1 MASGGQLLQVPKY
14 YSDLKILSDQVGVR
28 VGSWKHFGKGA

>member
-14 YSDLKILSDQVGVR
+14 YSDLKILSDQVGVKAMFLFQ
-28 VGSWKHFGKGA
+28 S